1 VLDEI
6 GMDTQH
12 FIADGSRS
20 GAKTVPSDGW
30 KTREKARSY
39 AGFGIFLEL
48 LGYLNGGG
56 GDNHIAL
63 QINSLFS

>member
-1 VLDEI
+1 MGSAVVSATVGVAHSVGELVLDEI
-6 GMDTQH
+6 GMDTQQ
-12 FIADGSRS
+12 FIADGSRY

-48 LGYLNGGG
+48 FGC
-56 GDNHIAL
+56 
-63 QINSLFS
+63 